1 MSEEKRTGR
10 RVFAGLQRAAPLA
23 NGLLLLIFVIWVLC
37 FDRSRTELLDPDLLR
52 ASNQPEAADSGG
64 PRSSTIL
71 VGGLVAVSF
80 LVMLL
85 GLWWGRPKSRSISA
99 WFVFSFL
106 ICGWLAV
113 WVGRNDLY
121 WFGHAWRVSGEV
133 SAATALADGLTANWP
148 SVDGDHPELG
158 FVLGYPKQ
166 APVTLMLAGE
176 PVAVGRLRIVAVD
189 QSKDGRTLRF
199 QLANPNHDTWLVRSS
214 ARDELAEFVNG
225 FDSRFRALRIRPLSG
240 EWYLVRYAASFP

>member
-23 NGLLLLIFVIWVLC
+23 NSLLLLIFVIWVLC

-121 WFGHAWRVSGEV
+121 WFGHAWRVSGEGVRGLARRDDLFNPV
-133 SAATALADGLTANWP
+133 SQATGRSR
-148 SVDGDHPELG
+148 SVI
-158 FVLGYPKQ
+158 
-166 APVTLMLAGE
+166 AC
-176 PVAVGRLRIVAVD
+176 
-189 QSKDGRTLRF
+189 
-199 QLANPNHDTWLVRSS
+199 
-214 ARDELAEFVNG
+214 RDAWKYL
-225 FDSRFRALRIRPLSG
+225 IRPG
-240 EWYLVRYAASFP
+240 GCCLVQQLVVAETNP